1 MNHKS
6 WCESN
11 QIYYFHKMKQISRFS
26 LLTPPSLSD
35 RDVCHIE
42 KAQPPPTSNAPAF
55 LPSHPW
61 TLKFFFFFVSC
72 FIFQVLPSSVTQSE
86 SKSRCL
92 VFALTFSSRRPHCL
106 HPFRHPLSHSALS
119 SFSSSPHPPTALLV
133 SHSVLVSTACVM
145 NYVQLACLMKE
156 SSCPMNNRCW
166 VE

>member
-11 QIYYFHKMKQISRFS
+11 QIYYFHKMKQIYRFS

-61 TLKFFFFFVSC
+61 TLKFFFFFRLM
-72 FIFQVLPSSVTQSE
+72 FYLPSSAVVCNPIGIQIPLP
-86 SKSRCL
+86 RL
-92 VFALTFSSRRPHCL
+92 RPHL
-106 HPFRHPLSHSALS
+106 LIQTPSLS
-119 SFSSSPHPPTALLV
+119 SSLSSPSFSFSPLILLFLSPPP
-133 SHSVLVSTACVM
+133 HCTACIS
-145 NYVQLACLMKE
+145 L
-156 SSCPMNNRCW
+156 CPSFHSLRYELCATSLPHERIILPN
-166 VE
+166 E